1 MKLLCLHGFAQ
12 SGEMFAKKASGLRKP
27 LTKAG
32 HDLLFIS
39 GPLVLTPNDLPFD
52 PDPSQADIDMRAW
65 WVVNEASPDYLKTEK
80 AMETVR
86 ETLETKGPFDG
97 IIGFSQGAGL
107 TAALTKLIGSEQFCP
122 NHPKIK
128 FAIMFSSFKL
138 NEKMFPGIYD
148 EPFST
153 PSLHI
158 LGSLD
163 TVVSEERS
171 MQLYDAWEP
180 SKRTLVKHPGGHY
193 VPSAKPLVQQV
204 LAFVSEQQETNNKQE
219 EKKDDEDFSEFAKIG
234 K

>member
-1 MKLLCLHGFAQ
+1 
-12 SGEMFAKKASGLRKP
+12 MFAKKASGLRKP
-27 LTKAG
+27 LTKAK
-32 HDLLFIS
+32 HDLLFLS

-65 WVVNEASPDYLKTEK
+65 WIVNEASPEYLKKDK

-107 TAALTKLIGSEQFCP
+107 TAVLTKLVGTEKFCP
-122 NHPKIK
+122 NHPKLK
-128 FAIMFSSFKL
+128 FAIMYSAFKL
-138 NEKMFPGIYD
+138 NETMFPGVYD
-148 EPFST
+148 EPFTT

-158 LGSLD
+158 MGTLD

-171 MQLYDAWEP
+171 MALYDAWEP
-180 SKRTLVKHPGGHY
+180 SKRNLVKHPGGHY
-193 VPSAKPLVQQV
+193 VPSSKPLVQQV
-204 LAFVSEQQETNNKQE
+204 LAFVNEQESAQNEIPEGDKG
-219 EKKDDEDFSEFAKIG
+219 EDFSEFDKIG